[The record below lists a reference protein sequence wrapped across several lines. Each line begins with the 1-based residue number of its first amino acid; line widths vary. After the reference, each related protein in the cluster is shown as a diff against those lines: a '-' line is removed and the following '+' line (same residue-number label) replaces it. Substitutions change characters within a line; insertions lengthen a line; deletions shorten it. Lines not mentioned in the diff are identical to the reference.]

1 MQGSG
6 SRAER
11 IADHIKDEV
20 SQLLSFEVK
29 DPAVGLLTV
38 THVTMTSDMGLA
50 HVYYTLVG
58 DEVER
63 RKTAKALERATPFVR
78 RRLAESMNL
87 RRAPDVRFQ
96 YDENIERQER
106 VESLLRQIARGKID
120 HDPILRADEPAVDD
134 RPLDAMRA
142 FLDRR
147 LGQSDQRRFGHCR
160 RRQID
165 FNLDRHRFDTQKRE
179 RFEIGEHG
187 GG

>member
-29 DPAVGLLTV
+29 DPAIGLLTV
-38 THVTMTSDMGLA
+38 THVKMTSDMGLA

-78 RRLAESMNL
+78 RRLAETMNM
-87 RRAPDVRFQ
+87 RRAPEVKFH
-96 YDENIERQER
+96 YDENLERQER
-106 VESLLRQIARGKID
+106 VETLLRQIASERAEREAREQAEATPDD
-120 HDPILRADEPAVDD
+120 HAE
-134 RPLDAMRA
+134 
-142 FLDRR
+142 
-147 LGQSDQRRFGHCR
+147 
-160 RRQID
+160 
-165 FNLDRHRFDTQKRE
+165 
-179 RFEIGEHG
+179 
-187 GG
+187 